1 MVVVIEEVL
10 ILVDRK
16 HDVEA
21 IPSCDE
27 RLFPKLSCGEPF
39 AKKKKKKKL
48 STVCRHVQN
57 ISGSYDNTR
66 ECLPLMIR

>member
-16 HDVEA
+16 HDIEA

-39 AKKKKKKKL
+39 AKKK
-48 STVCRHVQN
+48 TVYSLQTCSEH
-57 ISGSYDNTR
+57 
-66 ECLPLMIR
+66 IR

>member
-16 HDVEA
+16 HDIEA

-39 AKKKKKKKL
+39 AKKKKK
-48 STVCRHVQN
+48 TVYSLQTCSEQ
-57 ISGSYDNTR
+57 
-66 ECLPLMIR
+66 IR